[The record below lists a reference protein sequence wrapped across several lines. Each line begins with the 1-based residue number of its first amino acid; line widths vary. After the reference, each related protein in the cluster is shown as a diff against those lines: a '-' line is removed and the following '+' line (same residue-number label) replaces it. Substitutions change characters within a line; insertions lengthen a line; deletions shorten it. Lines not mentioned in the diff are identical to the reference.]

1 MVRRRCARYSELR
14 WARGRPDESGRG
26 ACLET
31 LAGVGRLGH
40 EKLLGPAVSA
50 PFQPPPLAQRIPR
63 TPVAA
68 SVDTPRATTSASS
81 GGFGASS
88 THPGFP
94 AGGAGVNGG

>member
-1 MVRRRCARYSELR
+1 MVRRRCARCSELR

-50 PFQPPPLAQRIPR
+50 AFQPPLAQRILR

-81 GGFGASS
+81 GGSGASS
-88 THPGFP
+88 THPGLP
-94 AGGAGVNGG
+94 AALQA